1 MLGCIPPRGI
11 LEGMKHGYSADKDK
25 LAARLSRV
33 EGQVRGISRMVA
45 EDRYCIDI
53 LTQVNAAKAALDQVA
68 LLLLE
73 DHVKGCVVTAVRE
86 GETDKVDELI
96 DAVARFAG
104 A

>member
-1 MLGCIPPRGI
+1 
-11 LEGMKHGYSADKDK
+11 MKHGYTADKDNI
-25 LAARLSRV
+25 ASRLNRV

-45 EDRYCIDI
+45 DDKYCIDI
-53 LTQVNAAKAALDQVA
+53 LTQVNAVKAALDQVA

-73 DHVKGCVVTAVRE
+73 DHVKGCVVEAVRG

-96 DAVARFAG
+96 GAVARFAR

>member
-1 MLGCIPPRGI
+1 
-11 LEGMKHGYSADKDK
+11 MKHGYSADKDK
-25 LAARLSRV
+25 LAARLNRV

-45 EDRYCIDI
+45 EDKYCIDI

-86 GETDKVDELI
+86 GESDKVDELI
-96 DAVARFAG
+96 GAVARFAR

>member
-1 MLGCIPPRGI
+1 
-11 LEGMKHGYSADKDK
+11 MKHGYASDKDK
-25 LAARLSRV
+25 LGARLNRV

-45 EDRYCIDI
+45 EDQYCIDI

-73 DHVKGCVVTAVRE
+73 DHVKGCVVDAVRE
-86 GETDKVDELI
+86 GETDKVDELMG
-96 DAVARFAG
+96 AVARFAR